1 MRLAPLTCELLAG
14 APDARLHAPEL
25 SVAFAA
31 PLRSRAM
38 VAVVFL
44 VAKVW
49 HYWLSVALLA
59 PIVLGIIAMAAL
71 YVVKVMATKY
81 PRQ

>member
-1 MRLAPLTCELLAG
+1 
-14 APDARLHAPEL
+14 
-25 SVAFAA
+25 
-31 PLRSRAM
+31 M
-38 VAVVFL
+38 VAVVIL

>member
-1 MRLAPLTCELLAG
+1 MAATV
-14 APDARLHAPEL
+14 
-25 SVAFAA
+25 VAIT
-31 PLRSRAM
+31 L
-38 VAVVFL
+38 L

-49 HYWLSVALLA
+49 HYWLSIALLA
-59 PIVLGIIAMAAL
+59 PIVLGIVAMAAL

>member
-1 MRLAPLTCELLAG
+1 ML
-14 APDARLHAPEL
+14 
-25 SVAFAA
+25 
-31 PLRSRAM
+31 
-38 VAVVFL
+38 AVVFL

-59 PIVLGIIAMAAL
+59 PIVLLIIGMAAL
-71 YVVKVMATKY
+71 YVVKVMAMKY

>member
-1 MRLAPLTCELLAG
+1 
-14 APDARLHAPEL
+14 
-25 SVAFAA
+25 
-31 PLRSRAM
+31 M

-49 HYWLSVALLA
+49 HYWLSIALLA
-59 PIVLGIIAMAAL
+59 PIGLVIIAMAAL
-71 YVVKVMATKY
+71 YVVKVMAMKY

>member
-1 MRLAPLTCELLAG
+1 MAATVLAITL
-14 APDARLHAPEL
+14 
-25 SVAFAA
+25 
-31 PLRSRAM
+31 
-38 VAVVFL
+38 L

-59 PIVLGIIAMAAL
+59 PIVLGIIAMGLL
-71 YVVKVMATKY
+71 YVFKVMAAKH